1 MTTISVVENSNM
13 NRVLF
18 AVFTGAE
25 TPEDVLDR
33 TDLSSE
39 LVEEYLLAL
48 SKTPYNILT
57 ID

>member
-1 MTTISVVENSNM
+1 M

-25 TPEDVLDR
+25 TPEDVMDR

>member
-25 TPEDVLDR
+25 TPEDVMDR
-33 TDLSSE
+33 TDISLE
-39 LVEEYLLAL
+39 VVEEYLLSL

-57 ID
+57 VD

>member
-1 MTTISVVENSNM
+1 M

-25 TPEDVLDR
+25 TSQEVADR
-33 TDLSSE
+33 TDISLE
-39 LVEEYLLAL
+39 VVEEYLLSL

-57 ID
+57 VD

>member
-25 TPEDVLDR
+25 TPEDVMDR
-33 TDLSSE
+33 TDISLE
-39 LVEEYLLAL
+39 VVEEYLLSL
-48 SKTPYNILT
+48 SKTHYNILT
-57 ID
+57 VD

>member
-25 TPEDVLDR
+25 TSQEVADR
-33 TDLSSE
+33 TDISLE
-39 LVEEYLLAL
+39 VVEEYLLSL

-57 ID
+57 VD

>member
-25 TPEDVLDR
+25 TSQEVADR

-48 SKTPYNILT
+48 SKTPNNILT